1 MMDVRHAIL
10 QIKNS
15 AMAANGQQKNIV
27 ILAAH
32 QILIVLI
39 PVQRTSA
46 TLYLNSGVAMEG
58 GIQQITASIAAGQI
72 TTAEMIVQMAAVMRA
87 TIFIAL
93 IMHGK
98 LHLLHIA
105 ASVEIV
111 LAAEAALKTRAMQNK
126 TNGVIMGYGKAMS
139 TEKIVAQQ
147 IKIVHPVALAELV
160 I

>member
-1 MMDVRHAIL
+1 
-10 QIKNS
+10 
-15 AMAANGQQKNIV
+15 
-27 ILAAH
+27 
-32 QILIVLI
+32 
-39 PVQRTSA
+39 
-46 TLYLNSGVAMEG
+46 MEG

-111 LAAEAALKTRAMQNK
+111 LAAEAALKTRAM
-126 TNGVIMGYGKAMS
+126 
-139 TEKIVAQQ
+139 
-147 IKIVHPVALAELV
+147 
-160 I
+160 